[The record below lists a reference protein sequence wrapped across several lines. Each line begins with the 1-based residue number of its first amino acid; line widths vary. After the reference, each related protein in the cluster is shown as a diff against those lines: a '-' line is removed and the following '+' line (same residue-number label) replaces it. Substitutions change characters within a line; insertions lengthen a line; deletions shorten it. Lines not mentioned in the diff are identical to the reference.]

1 MKIQTRCKQKTKPL
15 VSIKKLVILK
25 SMRQSFF
32 TILTLFIFTFSVA
45 ISPICKCNLETA
57 SAEAGMEKSDCH
69 NHKDSSSKTK
79 TSCCFSGNCI
89 SMNSLSVLN
98 NQNETKK
105 PFVRNND
112 LLLSK
117 VSNLSF
123 PLFSPPQA

>member
-1 MKIQTRCKQKTKPL
+1 
-15 VSIKKLVILK
+15 
-25 SMRQSFF
+25 MRQSFL

-57 SAEAGMEKSDCH
+57 SVEAGMEKSDCH
-69 NHKDSSSKTK
+69 HQKNSHKDSSSKTK
-79 TSCCFSGNCI
+79 VSCCFSGNCI
-89 SMNSLSVLN
+89 SMNSLSTLN

-105 PFVRNND
+105 PFVRNNY

-117 VSNLSF
+117 VSNPSF